1 MKKIY
6 YYVSDE
12 RDRDLKKI
20 KWNVVGYVILLML
33 AGVLLYY
40 MCQKSIQATMSFVI
54 GVDFIGE
61 YRQGDNDWQPL
72 NEDTRLSAFDGDV
85 ILRGQLSDQLP
96 VAVSYYLNHIGV
108 SVMVNGELIT
118 ESGRITDA
126 VPQEMCGSY
135 WSDWKYEG
143 EEPIKEIEI
152 RLHNPHH
159 YGNANA
165 FNQFL
170 DSLHL
175 GGGEALSKHLNAESL
190 PYQVAGSFILLVSI
204 ALLGTALGYLA
215 QRLPSAELLWNVGLL
230 SLFMG
235 IYILM
240 DTVDIEFRSREIIFN
255 TGVRQLCIMFA
266 TLQLVAILRQF
277 LTGKREKVAG
287 VMLALLGTAN
297 GILLL
302 CSLADLV
309 TIYDTGIYWAVAQGI
324 VSMVMLVLGVHE
336 YCACSKEKKFLIASC
351 MVLLVCVIMELADAY
366 TGWWTSGI
374 LVKAVFMLLFF
385 LYIVEAVILI
395 TDNHRDSEKAKELAK
410 ELKNSRIV
418 LAMSQIHTHF
428 VFNVLTAIS
437 GLCGY
442 DPEKADQALVTFSRY
457 LRSNIDI
464 MQEDEP
470 ELFSRSLEQLEDY
483 IALEQLRFGDRI
495 QFVTDLEVTGFKLP
509 PLILQPIV
517 ENAIKHGLFPKTEG
531 GTILLFTRMEGDNI
545 TITVTDDGVG
555 FDTKAPHRE
564 GSVGLDNVR
573 FRLEHM
579 VNGTMNIESSPGKGT
594 TVTMVIP
601 CRQNKGSS
609 GII

>member
-1 MKKIY
+1 M
-6 YYVSDE
+6 SDE
-12 RDRDLKKI
+12 RDRDLNKI
-20 KWNVVGYVILLML
+20 KWNVMGYIMLLMI
-33 AGVLLYY
+33 AGALLYH
-40 MCQKSIQATMSFVI
+40 MCQNSMQAMMSFVI
-54 GVDFIGE
+54 GVDFVGE
-61 YRQGDNDWQPL
+61 YRQGDSDWQPL

-85 ILRGQLSDQLP
+85 ILRGQFTEPLP
-96 VAVSYYLNHIGV
+96 GAISYYMNHIGV
-108 SVMVNGELIT
+108 TITVDGEVVSC
-118 ESGRITDA
+118 SGRVSDEIPPE
-126 VPQEMCGSY
+126 VCGNY
-135 WSDWKYEG
+135 WNTCLHEKETPV
-143 EEPIKEIEI
+143 EEIEI
-152 RLHNPHH
+152 RLHNPHQ

-170 DSLHL
+170 DSLHF

-255 TGVRQLCIMFA
+255 TGVRQICIMFA
-266 TLQLVAILRQF
+266 ALQLVVILRKF
-277 LTGKREKVAG
+277 LTGKREKTADI
-287 VMLALLGTAN
+287 MLVLLGVAD

-302 CSLADLV
+302 CSLANLIA
-309 TIYDTGIYWAVAQGI
+309 IYDTGVYWAVVQGS
-324 VSMVMLVLGVHE
+324 VSVAMFGLGVCE
-336 YCACSKEKKFLIASC
+336 CRAYLKRKSVFPVSC
-351 MVLLVCVIMELADAY
+351 MALLVCVIMELVDAY

-374 LVKAVFMLLFF
+374 LVKVVFILLFIF
-385 LYIVEAVILI
+385 HIAEAVILI
-395 TDNHRDSEKAKELAK
+395 TDNQKDSEKAKELAK

-418 LAMSQIHTHF
+418 LAMSQIRTHF

-437 GLCGY
+437 GLCGC
-442 DPEKADQALVTFSRY
+442 DPEKADHALITFSRY

-483 IALEQLRFGDRI
+483 IALEKLRFGDRI

-531 GTILLFTRMEGDNI
+531 GTILLCTRMEGDKI
-545 TITVTDDGVG
+545 IITVKDDGVG
-555 FDTKAPHRE
+555 FDSEAPHKE
-564 GSVGLDNVR
+564 GSVGLDNIR

-579 VNGTMNIESSPGKGT
+579 VNGTMNIESSPGNGT
-594 TVTMVIP
+594 TVTVVIP

-609 GII
+609 RII

>member
-1 MKKIY
+1 M
-6 YYVSDE
+6 
-12 RDRDLKKI
+12 KKI
-20 KWNVVGYVILLML
+20 KWNVMGYIILFVI
-33 AGVLLYY
+33 AGALLYH
-40 MCQKSIQATMSFVI
+40 MCQNSMQAAMSFVI
-54 GVDFIGE
+54 GVDFVGE
-61 YRQGDNDWQPL
+61 YRQGDGDWQPL
-72 NEDTRLSAFDGDV
+72 NKDTRLSAFGGDV
-85 ILRGQLSDQLP
+85 ILRGQLSEPLFGM
-96 VAVSYYLNHIGV
+96 VSFYLNHIGV

-118 ESGRITDA
+118 ESGRITEA
-126 VPQEMCGSY
+126 VPKEMCGSY
-135 WSDWKYEG
+135 WGGWTHEG

-175 GGGEALSKHLNAESL
+175 GGGEALSKHLNAESM
-190 PYQVAGSFILLVSI
+190 PYQLTGSFVMLVSI
-204 ALLGTALGYLA
+204 AVLGTALGYFA
-215 QRLPSAELLWNVGLL
+215 QRLPSAGILCSAGLL

-235 IYILM
+235 IYIWM
-240 DTVDIEFRSREIIFN
+240 DTVDIEFRSRTTIFN

-309 TIYDTGIYWAVAQGI
+309 TIYDTGIYWAVAQGL
-324 VSMVMLVLGVHE
+324 VSVVMLALSFCE
-336 YCACSKEKKFLIASC
+336 YRTCSKRKKVFPVSC
-351 MVLLVCVIMELADAY
+351 MALLACVIMELVDAY

-374 LVKAVFMLLFF
+374 VVKVVFILLFIF
-385 LYIVEAVILI
+385 HIVEAVILI
-395 TDNHRDSEKAKELAK
+395 IDHQKDSEKAKELEK
-410 ELKNSRIV
+410 ELRNSRIV
-418 LAMSQIHTHF
+418 LAMSQIRTHF
-428 VFNVLTAIS
+428 VFNFLTAIS

-442 DPEKADQALVTFSRY
+442 DPEKADQALITFSRY

-545 TITVTDDGVG
+545 MITVTDDGVG

-564 GSVGLDNVR
+564 GAVGLDNVR

>member
-1 MKKIY
+1 M
-6 YYVSDE
+6 
-12 RDRDLKKI
+12 KKI
-20 KWNVVGYVILLML
+20 KWNVMGYIILLMI
-33 AGVLLYY
+33 AGALLYH
-40 MCQKSIQATMSFVI
+40 MCQNSMQATMSFVI
-54 GVDFIGE
+54 GVDFVGE
-61 YRQGDNDWQPL
+61 YRQGDGDWQPL
-72 NEDTRLSAFDGDV
+72 GEDTRLSAFDGDV
-85 ILRGQLSDQLP
+85 ILRGQFTEPLP
-96 VAVSYYLNHIGV
+96 GAISYYMNHIGV
-108 SVMVNGELIT
+108 TITINGE
-118 ESGRITDA
+118 EVSCSGRVSDE
-126 VPQEMCGSY
+126 VPPEMCGSY
-135 WSDWKYEG
+135 WNTCLYEG
-143 EEPIKEIEI
+143 ETPVEGIEI
-152 RLHNPHH
+152 HLHNPHH

-170 DSLHL
+170 DSLHF

-255 TGVRQLCIMFA
+255 TGMRQLCIMLA
-266 TLQLVAILRQF
+266 ALQLVVIFRKF
-277 LTGKREKVAG
+277 LTGKREKTAEL
-287 VMLALLGTAN
+287 MLVLLGVAD

-302 CSLADLV
+302 CALADFI
-309 TIYDTGIYWAVAQGI
+309 TIYDTGVYWAVVQGS
-324 VSMVMLVLGVHE
+324 VSVAMFGLGVCE
-336 YCACSKEKKFLIASC
+336 CRACLKRKSVFPVSC
-351 MVLLVCVIMELADAY
+351 MALLVCVIMELVDAY

-374 LVKAVFMLLFF
+374 LVKVVFILLFI
-385 LYIVEAVILI
+385 LHIVEAVILI
-395 TDNHRDSEKAKELAK
+395 IDHQKNSEKAKELEK
-410 ELKNSRIV
+410 ELRNSRIV
-418 LAMSQIHTHF
+418 LAMSQIRTHF

-555 FDTKAPHRE
+555 FDMKAPHRE

>member
-1 MKKIY
+1 M
-6 YYVSDE
+6 
-12 RDRDLKKI
+12 KKI
-20 KWNVVGYVILLML
+20 KWNVMGYIILFVI
-33 AGVLLYY
+33 AGALLYH
-40 MCQKSIQATMSFVI
+40 MCQNSMQAAMSFVI
-54 GVDFIGE
+54 GVDFVGE
-61 YRQGDNDWQPL
+61 YRQGDNDWKPL
-72 NEDTRLSAFDGDV
+72 DADTRLSAFDGDV
-85 ILRGQLSDQLP
+85 ILRGQLSEPLFGM
-96 VAVSYYLNHIGV
+96 VSFYMNHIGV
-108 SVMVNGELIT
+108 TITINGE
-118 ESGRITDA
+118 EVSCSGRVSDE
-126 VPQEMCGSY
+126 VPAEMCGTY
-135 WSDWKYEG
+135 WNSCLYEK
-143 EEPIKEIEI
+143 ETPVEEIEI

-175 GGGEALSKHLNAESL
+175 GGGEALSKHLNAESM
-190 PYQVAGSFILLVSI
+190 PYQLTGSFVMLVSI
-204 ALLGTALGYLA
+204 AVLGTALGYFA
-215 QRLPSAELLWNVGLL
+215 QRLPSAGILCSAGLL

-235 IYILM
+235 IYIWM
-240 DTVDIEFRSREIIFN
+240 DTVDIEFRSRTTIFN

-287 VMLALLGTAN
+287 GMLALLGTAN

-418 LAMSQIHTHF
+418 LAMSQIRTHF

-437 GLCGY
+437 GLCGS
-442 DPEKADQALVTFSRY
+442 DPEKADQALITFSRY

-545 TITVTDDGVG
+545 MITVTDDGVG

-564 GSVGLDNVR
+564 GAVGLDNVR

>member
-1 MKKIY
+1 M
-6 YYVSDE
+6 
-12 RDRDLKKI
+12 KKI
-20 KWNVVGYVILLML
+20 KWNVMGYIILFVI
-33 AGVLLYY
+33 AGALLYH
-40 MCQKSIQATMSFVI
+40 MCQNSMQAAMSFVI
-54 GVDFIGE
+54 GVDFVGE
-61 YRQGDNDWQPL
+61 YRQGDNDWKPL
-72 NEDTRLSAFDGDV
+72 DADTRLSAFDGDV
-85 ILRGQLSDQLP
+85 ILRGQLSEPLFGM
-96 VAVSYYLNHIGV
+96 VSFYLNHIGV

-126 VPQEMCGSY
+126 VPKEMCGSY
-135 WSDWKYEG
+135 WGGWTHEG

-175 GGGEALSKHLNAESL
+175 GGGEALSKHLNAESM
-190 PYQVAGSFILLVSI
+190 PYQLTGSFVMLVSI
-204 ALLGTALGYLA
+204 AVLGTALGYFA
-215 QRLPSAELLWNVGLL
+215 QRLPSAGILCSAGLL

-235 IYILM
+235 IYIWM
-240 DTVDIEFRSREIIFN
+240 DTVDIEFRSRTTIFN

-309 TIYDTGIYWAVAQGI
+309 TIYDTGIYWAVAQGL
-324 VSMVMLVLGVHE
+324 VSVVMLALSFCE
-336 YCACSKEKKFLIASC
+336 YRTCSKRKKVFPVSC
-351 MVLLVCVIMELADAY
+351 MALLACVIMELVDAY

-374 LVKAVFMLLFF
+374 VVKVVFILLFIF
-385 LYIVEAVILI
+385 HIVEAVILI
-395 TDNHRDSEKAKELAK
+395 IDHQKDSEKAKELEK
-410 ELKNSRIV
+410 ELRNSRIV
-418 LAMSQIHTHF
+418 LAMSQIRTHF
-428 VFNVLTAIS
+428 VFNFLTAIS

-442 DPEKADQALVTFSRY
+442 DPEKADQALITFSRY

-545 TITVTDDGVG
+545 MITVTDDGVG

-564 GSVGLDNVR
+564 GAVGLDNVR

>member
-1 MKKIY
+1 M
-6 YYVSDE
+6 
-12 RDRDLKKI
+12 KKI
-20 KWNVVGYVILLML
+20 KWNVMGYIILFVI
-33 AGVLLYY
+33 AGALLYH
-40 MCQKSIQATMSFVI
+40 MCQNSMQAAMSFVI
-54 GVDFIGE
+54 GVDFVGE
-61 YRQGDNDWQPL
+61 YRQGDGDWQPL
-72 NEDTRLSAFDGDV
+72 NKDTRLSAFGGDV
-85 ILRGQLSDQLP
+85 ILRGQLSEPLFGM
-96 VAVSYYLNHIGV
+96 VSFYLNHIGV

-118 ESGRITDA
+118 ESGRITEA
-126 VPQEMCGSY
+126 VPKEMCGSY
-135 WSDWKYEG
+135 WGGWTHEG

-175 GGGEALSKHLNAESL
+175 GGGEALSKHLNAESM
-190 PYQVAGSFILLVSI
+190 PYQLTGSFVMLVSI
-204 ALLGTALGYLA
+204 AVLGTALGYFA
-215 QRLPSAELLWNVGLL
+215 QRLPSAGILCSAGLL

-235 IYILM
+235 IYIWM
-240 DTVDIEFRSREIIFN
+240 DTVDIEFRSRTTIFN

-309 TIYDTGIYWAVAQGI
+309 TIYDTGIYWAVAQGL
-324 VSMVMLVLGVHE
+324 VSVVMLALSFCE
-336 YCACSKEKKFLIASC
+336 YRTCSKRKKVFPVSC
-351 MVLLVCVIMELADAY
+351 MALLACVIMELVDAY

-374 LVKAVFMLLFF
+374 VVKVVFILLFIF
-385 LYIVEAVILI
+385 HIVEAVILI
-395 TDNHRDSEKAKELAK
+395 IDHQKDSEKAKELEK
-410 ELKNSRIV
+410 ELRNSRIV
-418 LAMSQIHTHF
+418 LAMSQIRTHF
-428 VFNVLTAIS
+428 VFNFLTAIS

-442 DPEKADQALVTFSRY
+442 DPEKADQALITFSRY

-545 TITVTDDGVG
+545 MITVTDDGVG

-564 GSVGLDNVR
+564 GAVGLDNVR

-594 TVTMVIP
+594 TVTIVIP
-601 CRQNKGSS
+601 CRRNKDSS
-609 GII
+609 GNI

>member
-1 MKKIY
+1 M
-6 YYVSDE
+6 
-12 RDRDLKKI
+12 KKI
-20 KWNVVGYVILLML
+20 KWNVMGYIILFVI
-33 AGVLLYY
+33 AGALLYH
-40 MCQKSIQATMSFVI
+40 MCQNSMQAAMSFVI
-54 GVDFIGE
+54 GVDFVGE
-61 YRQGDNDWQPL
+61 YRQGDNDWKPL
-72 NEDTRLSAFDGDV
+72 DADTRLSAFDGDV
-85 ILRGQLSDQLP
+85 ILRGQLSEPLFGM
-96 VAVSYYLNHIGV
+96 VSFYLNHIGV

-126 VPQEMCGSY
+126 VPKEMCGSY
-135 WSDWKYEG
+135 WSGWTHAG

-175 GGGEALSKHLNAESL
+175 GGGEALSKHLNAESM
-190 PYQVAGSFILLVSI
+190 PYQLTGSFVMLVSI
-204 ALLGTALGYLA
+204 AVLGTALGYFA
-215 QRLPSAELLWNVGLL
+215 QRLPSAGILCSAGLL

-235 IYILM
+235 IYIWM
-240 DTVDIEFRSREIIFN
+240 DTVDIEFRSRTTIFN

-309 TIYDTGIYWAVAQGI
+309 TIYDTGIYWAVAQGL
-324 VSMVMLVLGVHE
+324 VSVVMLALSFCE
-336 YCACSKEKKFLIASC
+336 YRTCSKRKKVFPVSC
-351 MVLLVCVIMELADAY
+351 MALLACVIMELVDAY

-374 LVKAVFMLLFF
+374 VVKVVFILLFIF
-385 LYIVEAVILI
+385 HIVEAVILI
-395 TDNHRDSEKAKELAK
+395 IDHQKDSEKAKELEK
-410 ELKNSRIV
+410 ELRNSRIV
-418 LAMSQIHTHF
+418 LAMSQIRTHF
-428 VFNVLTAIS
+428 VFNFLTAIS

-442 DPEKADQALVTFSRY
+442 DPEKADQALITFSRY

-545 TITVTDDGVG
+545 MITVTDDGVG

-564 GSVGLDNVR
+564 GAVGLDNVR